1 MAENIIR
8 GEFEYNGKDYP
19 FVIQNKILTVVQSA
33 FHYSEDF
40 NGKEELGTLLGVT
53 DTNKYIL
60 LLDCRIWNPQFIGIS
75 AQLQI
80 MLHGYVLQDIKD
92 DGYDR
97 MTFCSPALN
106 VFYSPRKAWTPQI
119 GIEEELPGLTMNPY
133 SDSTQQT
140 TINILDENIQCIL
153 GFEWSFNLRLEDC
166 HALSVKTNFSMEFQ
180 ERKTSAD
187 IGKYYLYLRDF
198 LVFANFR
205 SDIPFDEITL
215 SRRGEDGK
223 FRKSGKVVIFQAD
236 DITYDLKAQ
245 NTITYDDLSATS
257 FTALFK
263 EIAEQRTLNQYNPY
277 FIPSNR
283 TESNV
288 VDRAKWLVTASSFEG
303 EFDKKYKDIKAE
315 QSTEFQKAKS
325 VLLSTID
332 RAVDD
337 SGVSLN
343 NAKNKYL
350 KSFRHLIEHFD
361 TTIKEKYKF
370 CEKHFSAEVVD
381 IQKKH
386 CRLTGVPLDTDFS
399 GKYAEARNR
408 SAHGVIEPISNID
421 VVTFVLLR
429 CFIYLLIMERADVPP
444 VKMKEII
451 AKLF

>member
-40 NGKEELGTLLGVT
+40 NGKEELGTLVGVT

-97 MTFCSPALN
+97 ITFCSPALN

-119 GIEEELPGLTMNPY
+119 GIEEKLPGLTMNPY

-166 HALSVKTNFSMEFQ
+166 HALPVKTNFSMEFQ

-198 LVFANFR
+198 LVFANFQ
-205 SDIPFDEITL
+205 SDILFDEIRL

-343 NAKNKYL
+343 NPKNKYL

>member
-40 NGKEELGTLLGVT
+40 NGKEELGTLVGVT

-97 MTFCSPALN
+97 ITFCSPALN

-119 GIEEELPGLTMNPY
+119 GIEEKLPGLTMNPY

-166 HALSVKTNFSMEFQ
+166 HALSVKTNFSMEFT

-205 SDIPFDEITL
+205 SDILFDEIRL
-215 SRRGEDGK
+215 SRRGKDGK

-361 TTIKEKYKF
+361 TTIKGKYKF

-381 IQKKH
+381 ILKKH